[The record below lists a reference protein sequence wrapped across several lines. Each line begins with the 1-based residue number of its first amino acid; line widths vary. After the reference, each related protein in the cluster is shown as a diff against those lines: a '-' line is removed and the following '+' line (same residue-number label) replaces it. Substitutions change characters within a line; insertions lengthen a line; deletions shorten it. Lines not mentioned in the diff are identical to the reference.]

1 MIKFFRKIRQQLAY
15 ENNLTK
21 YMRYAIGEIV
31 LVVIGILIALSLNNW
46 NEGRKGRIY
55 EKKALKEISAA
66 LKTDSTV
73 NRRIQERV
81 QRRDTAINNI
91 LSYLK
96 SGATNADS
104 MLIENLIDSNTGI
117 KISFNGGAY
126 EALKSKGLEYIRN
139 DSLRNMIVA
148 AYEFWLPRNEFFGDE
163 GRKDYIYHKRDQLHK
178 KVTDLYIESDGEKN
192 MIKESII
199 LNSNEKREALMRL
212 MKLQMELS
220 EFYRYLLLQQSRKI
234 NQVQTQ
240 IRLELEKFNH

>member
-1 MIKFFRKIRQQLAY
+1 
-15 ENNLTK
+15 
-21 YMRYAIGEIV
+21 MRYAIGEIV

-55 EKKALKEISAA
+55 EIKALKEISAA
-66 LKTDSTV
+66 LKTDSIV
-73 NRRIQERV
+73 NKGIQERV

-104 MLIENLIDSNTGI
+104 MLIENLKDSNTNI

-148 AYEFWLPRNEFFGDE
+148 AYEFWLPRNEIFGDD
-163 GRKDYIYHKRDQLHK
+163 GRKDYILNNIDQLHE
-178 KVTDLYIESDGEKN
+178 KVTDLSIESDGGN
-192 MIKESII
+192 NSIKESII

-212 MKLQMELS
+212 MNLQMELTES
-220 EFYRYLLLQQSRKI
+220 YRGLLLIQSRKI

-240 IRLELEKFNH
+240 IRLELEKSKQ